1 MQWSLHGAR
10 GYPAL
15 TFDYNEAFSR
25 SIGWLTHDERELLK
39 KRRIAVAG
47 LGGVGGSHVLTLA
60 RLGIQRFHLADMDS
74 FALVNMN
81 RQAGAFCSTLG
92 EPKLDVMTRMARD
105 INPEAEVQG
114 FPEGVS
120 EENLERFLDGVD
132 LYVDGLDFFVMD
144 VRRAVFAACRERGI
158 PAVTAAP
165 LGVGVALLVFD
176 PQGMSFEDYFDLS
189 GRTPDEQ
196 YLRFLVGLAPRVLQQ
211 SYIADASAVSFGE
224 RRGPSTPMACELC
237 AGVAGAEAMKLL
249 LGRGRVS
256 YAPSGLQ
263 FDAYR
268 QKMVRT
274 WRPGGNRNPLQR
286 LILGIAGRRLK
297 KMANNENGG
306 RDG

>member
-1 MQWSLHGAR
+1 M
-10 GYPAL
+10 
-15 TFDYNEAFSR
+15 TFDYDEAFSR
-25 SIGWLTHDERELLK
+25 TIGWITRDERELLK
-39 KRRIAVAG
+39 SRRVAVAG
-47 LGGVGGSHVLTLA
+47 LGGVGGSHVMTLA
-60 RLGIQRFHLADMDS
+60 RLGVQHFNLADMDS

-92 EPKLDVMTRMARD
+92 EPKLDVIARMARD
-105 INPEAEVQG
+105 INPVTDVRD
-114 FPEGVS
+114 FPEGVT
-120 EENLERFLDGVD
+120 EENLERFLEDVD
-132 LYVDGLDFFVMD
+132 LYVDGLDFFEMD
-144 VRRAVFAACRERGI
+144 IRRAVFAACRERGI

-176 PQGMSFEDYFDLS
+176 PRGMSFEDYFDLK
-189 GRTPDEQ
+189 GRTFDEQ
-196 YLRFLVGLAPRVLQQ
+196 LLHFMVGLAPRVLQQ
-211 SYIADASAVSFGE
+211 TYIADASAVSFGE

-256 YAPSGLQ
+256 YAPTGLQ

-286 LILGIAGRRLK
+286 LILAIARRKLRS
-297 KMANNENGG
+297 MAEANAAI
-306 RDG
+306 

>member
-1 MQWSLHGAR
+1 M
-10 GYPAL
+10 
-15 TFDYNEAFSR
+15 TFDYDEAFSR
-25 SIGWLTHDERELLK
+25 TIGWITRDERELLK
-39 KRRIAVAG
+39 NRRVAVAG
-47 LGGVGGSHVLTLA
+47 LGGVGGSHVMTLA
-60 RLGIQRFHLADMDS
+60 RLGVQHFNLADMDS

-92 EPKLDVMTRMARD
+92 EPKLDVIARMARD
-105 INPEAEVQG
+105 INPVTDVRD
-114 FPEGVS
+114 FPEGVT
-120 EENLERFLDGVD
+120 EENLERFLEDVD
-132 LYVDGLDFFVMD
+132 LYVDGLDFFEMD
-144 VRRAVFAACRERGI
+144 IRRAVFAACRERGI

-176 PQGMSFEDYFDLS
+176 PRGMSFEDYFDLK
-189 GRTPDEQ
+189 GRTFDEQ
-196 YLRFLVGLAPRVLQQ
+196 LLHFMVGLAPRVLQQ
-211 SYIADASAVSFGE
+211 TYIADASAVSFGE

-256 YAPSGLQ
+256 YAPAGLQ

-286 LILGIAGRRLK
+286 LILAIARRKLRN
-297 KMANNENGG
+297 MAEANAAI
-306 RDG
+306 

>member
-1 MQWSLHGAR
+1 MS
-10 GYPAL
+10 Y
-15 TFDYNEAFSR
+15 DYDEAFSR
-25 SIGWLTHDERELLK
+25 TVGWVTREELDYL
-39 KRRIAVAG
+39 RGRCVAVAG
-47 LGGVGGSHVLTLA
+47 LGGVGGAHVLTLA

-92 EPKLDVMTRMARD
+92 EAKLDVIGRMARD
-105 INPEAEVQG
+105 INPGADIQG

-120 EENLERFLDGVD
+120 EENLDYFLDGVD
-132 LYVDGLDFFVMD
+132 LYIDGLDFFELD
-144 VRRAVFAACRERGI
+144 IRRKVFAACRARGI

-165 LGVGVALLVFD
+165 LGVGVGLLVFG
-176 PQGMSFEDYFDLS
+176 PRGMSFDDYFDLE
-189 GRTPDEQ
+189 GRSFDEQ
-196 YLRFLVGLAPRVLQQ
+196 LLHFMVGLAPRVLQQ
-211 SYIADASAVSFGE
+211 TYVADASAVSFGE
-224 RRGPSTPMACELC
+224 RRGPSTPMACDLC

-256 YAPSGLQ
+256 YAPTGLQ

-286 LILGIAGRRLK
+286 LILAIARRKLRS
-297 KMANNENGG
+297 MAAASAAV
-306 RDG
+306 